1 MTASCLQVAVGFT
14 GIMGWMLKFVGPL
27 TIAPTIALIG
37 ASAFASAADRAGLHW
52 GIAAL

>member
-1 MTASCLQVAVGFT
+1 MTASCLQVLIGFT
-14 GIMGWMLKFVGPL
+14 GIVGWLLRFIGPL

-37 ASAFASAADRAGLHW
+37 VVLFDAAADRAGLHW